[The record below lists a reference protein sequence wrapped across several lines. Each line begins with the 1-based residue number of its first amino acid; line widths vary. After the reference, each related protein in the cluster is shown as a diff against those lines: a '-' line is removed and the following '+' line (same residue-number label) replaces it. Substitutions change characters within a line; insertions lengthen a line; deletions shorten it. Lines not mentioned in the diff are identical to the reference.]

1 MDLGLKGK
9 KVILTGGSRGIGRAS
24 LEYFAQDG
32 CDVAFFSRSDDK
44 VKAAAK
50 ELSTHGGKVFG
61 ESFEVTSDTDAYG
74 AWLEKAAGKLG
85 GCDVFVHNI
94 SASGAGATADW
105 DKVFELD
112 IKPAVK
118 GVEVLTPYLE
128 KSDAAAIILMVTTA
142 AVEKFFV
149 PQAYN
154 ALKASLLTYGSQ
166 LAQALGPQGIRVNMV
181 SPGPIEFP
189 GGNWENI
196 KTGNP
201 DFYAATE
208 ANMALGRFGNA
219 EDVARTVVFLASPA
233 SSYTTGT
240 NVVVD
245 GGYTKRVQF

>member
-1 MDLGLKGK
+1 
-9 KVILTGGSRGIGRAS
+9 
-24 LEYFAQDG
+24 
-32 CDVAFFSRSDDK
+32 
-44 VKAAAK
+44 
-50 ELSTHGGKVFG
+50 
-61 ESFEVTSDTDAYG
+61 
-74 AWLEKAAGKLG
+74 
-85 GCDVFVHNI
+85 
-94 SASGAGATADW
+94 
-105 DKVFELD
+105 
-112 IKPAVK
+112 
-118 GVEVLTPYLE
+118 
-128 KSDAAAIILMVTTA
+128 MVTTA